1 MKPLLVPY
9 HGKSPVIAADAFIAP
24 NAVLIGDIVVG
35 QGSSVWYGCTV
46 RGDVNFI
53 RIGDRSNIQDNSVVH
68 VDSGKYATLIG
79 NDVLVGHMC
88 IIHGCELQ
96 DGSFV
101 GMKSCVMD
109 GVVVESQ
116 AMVAAGA
123 LITPGKIV
131 RRGQLWAGSPAKH
144 LRDLTEKEMAYFPV
158 ATQLY
163 AQYAQNHRREIAS
176 LG

>member
-9 HGKSPVIAADAFIAP
+9 NGKSPVIAADAFIAP

-35 QGSSVWYGCTV
+35 QGSSIWYGCTV
-46 RGDVNFI
+46 RGDVNTI
-53 RIGDRSNIQDNSVVH
+53 RIGDRTNIQDNSVVH
-68 VDSGKYATLIG
+68 VDSGKFGTRIG

-101 GMKSCVMD
+101 GMKACLMD

-144 LRDLTEKEMAYFPV
+144 LRDLSEKEIAHFPV

-163 AQYAQNHRREIAS
+163 AQYAQNHRRAIAS
-176 LG
+176 MG